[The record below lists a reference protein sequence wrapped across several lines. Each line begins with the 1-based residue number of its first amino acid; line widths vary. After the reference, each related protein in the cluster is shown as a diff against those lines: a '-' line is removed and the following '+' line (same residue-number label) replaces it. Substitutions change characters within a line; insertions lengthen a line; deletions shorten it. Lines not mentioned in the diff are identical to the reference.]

1 MSGKKFDLK
10 KLIQYKRKQLDCMP
24 PDSDLNVGFPV
35 DWDEFNKMFFSKRN
49 VIVEYP
55 HHAEYS
61 SLRLMGFYAGLK
73 LAKEYR
79 SIGICN
85 YGPRNGFPHTTDFA
99 RSLSS
104 KAGGN
109 NILYMHDTLP
119 ENPQLA
125 DEWILNAN
133 WTPKVS
139 YPSTADS
146 DGKEILAEIAKS
158 NGFNYPEVENSDSRI
173 IVGWEGKIKR
183 PNTKYVI
190 AWDDRGKEE
199 LEKLEDEYSDQFVVI
214 HYTEEKRLV
223 DNWFARNPTMVDP
236 GFDIQLMNPG
246 INPRR
251 VLLYAA
257 TNHLYDFR
265 NFARVLP
272 AVVKEF
278 MSSKELKELM

>member
-24 PDSDLNVGFPV
+24 PDSDFNVGFPV

-55 HHAEYS
+55 NYAEYS

-73 LAKEYR
+73 LAKGER

-85 YGPRNGFPHTTDFA
+85 YGARNGFPYTTDFA

-104 KAGGN
+104 KVDGN
-109 NILYMHDTLP
+109 NILYMHDPLP
-119 ENPQLA
+119 ENPQWA
-125 DEWILNAN
+125 DEWILNAE
-133 WTPKVS
+133 WTPK
-139 YPSTADS
+139 PSSPATPDS
-146 DGKEILAEIAKS
+146 DGSEILAEIVKS
-158 NGFNYPEVENSDSRI
+158 NGFNYPEAKNSDSRI
-173 IVGWEGKIKR
+173 IVGWEGKTKR
-183 PNTKYVI
+183 PKTKYVI

-199 LEKLEDEYSDQFVVI
+199 LAKLENEYSDQFVVI

-223 DNWFARNPTMVDP
+223 DSWFTKKPTMVDP

-246 INPRR
+246 INPRK

-272 AVVKEF
+272 DVVKEF
-278 MSSKELKELM
+278 MSPKELKELM

>member
-24 PDSDLNVGFPV
+24 PDSDINVGFPV

-55 HHAEYS
+55 QYAEYS

-73 LAKEYR
+73 LAKEER

-85 YGPRNGFPHTTDFA
+85 YGPRKGFPYTTDFA

-104 KAGGN
+104 KFDGK
-109 NILYMHDTLP
+109 NILYMHGSLP

-125 DEWILNAN
+125 DEWILNAE
-133 WTPKVS
+133 WTPHPS
-139 YPSTADS
+139 YPGTPDS
-146 DGKEILAEIAKS
+146 DGSEILNEIIKS
-158 NGFNYPEVENSDSRI
+158 NGFNYPEVKNSDRRI
-173 IVGWEGKIKR
+173 IVGWEGKTKR
-183 PNTKYVI
+183 PKTKYVI

-199 LEKLEDEYSDQFVVI
+199 LAKLEDEYSDQFVVI

-223 DNWFARNPTMVDP
+223 DSWFAKNPTMVDP

-246 INPRR
+246 INPRK
-251 VLLYAA
+251 VLLYSA

-272 AVVKEF
+272 DVVKEF
-278 MSSKELKELM
+278 MSTKELKELM